1 MRLSKFSFALSA
13 FVAVASLAGM
23 IEVGHADQT
32 LLNVS
37 YDPTRELFTRI
48 TTPPLPSTGRRKPA
62 KT

>member
-37 YDPTRELFTRI
+37 YDVGTERV
-48 TTPPLPSTGRRKPA
+48 
-62 KT
+62 